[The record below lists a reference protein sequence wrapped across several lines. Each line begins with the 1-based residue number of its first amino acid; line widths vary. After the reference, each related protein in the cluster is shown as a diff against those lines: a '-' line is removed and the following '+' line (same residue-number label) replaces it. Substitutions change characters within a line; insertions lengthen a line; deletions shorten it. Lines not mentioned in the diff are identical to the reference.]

1 MNILPSYKSR
11 SVVATTAT
19 TATTTTTTDWTTATT
34 TTTATT
40 LLNNWEFECIS
51 TRDKSQTCCAARDHY
66 GLNHVVDLGNVGI
79 ALNCMIPLNHQRE
92 NDPKEK
98 TLA

>member
-11 SVVATTAT
+11 SVVATTT
-19 TATTTTTTDWTTATT
+19 VWTTATT

-98 TLA
+98 TLAY